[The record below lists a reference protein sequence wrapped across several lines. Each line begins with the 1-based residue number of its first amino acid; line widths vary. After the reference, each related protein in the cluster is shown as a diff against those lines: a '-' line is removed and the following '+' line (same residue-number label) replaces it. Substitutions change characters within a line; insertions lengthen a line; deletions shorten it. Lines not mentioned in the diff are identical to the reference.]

1 MDSNFKIST
10 DQDYTY
16 SSFIQ
21 DILDNRGRFN
31 CLKREY
37 KERHHILPRAE
48 GGENDTENLIDL
60 YPREHFIAHKLLAKE
75 NPDVL
80 SYQRAYFCMAFLKN
94 DYEKRENAITPEEY
108 EQTRKEASGFL
119 KGENNPNYGN
129 HALAGENNPYY
140 RKKHSEEILQR
151 IRERVKGKM
160 VGEKNSM
167 YGKKQSEETRA
178 KMREASKRRWSKIE
192 EHQKAKANQESK
204 KRKIIQYNLNNEI
217 VGIWS
222 FAGTAS
228 KVVGVSKT
236 SISNACHRRVNISGG
251 YKWKFLEDVKKEFFI
266 KKLKKYDK
274 EWKNRE

>member
-1 MDSNFKIST
+1 M
-10 DQDYTY
+10 
-16 SSFIQ
+16 
-21 DILDNRGRFN
+21 G
-31 CLKREY
+31 
-37 KERHHILPRAE
+37 
-48 GGENDTENLIDL
+48 
-60 YPREHFIAHKLLAKE
+60 
-75 NPDVL
+75 
-80 SYQRAYFCMAFLKN
+80 FLKN

-108 EQTRKEASGFL
+108 EQIRKEASNFL

-167 YGKKQSEETRA
+167 YGKKQSEEARA

-192 EHQKAKANQESK
+192 EHQRAKANQESK
-204 KRKIIQYNLNNEI
+204 KRKIVQYNLNNEI

-228 KVVGVSKT
+228 KAVGVSKSNIT
-236 SISNACHRRVNISGG
+236 NACHRKVTISGG
-251 YKWKFLEDVKKEFFI
+251 YKWKLLDDVKKEFFI

-274 EWKNRE
+274 EWKE

>member
-1 MDSNFKIST
+1 M
-10 DQDYTY
+10 
-16 SSFIQ
+16 
-21 DILDNRGRFN
+21 
-31 CLKREY
+31 
-37 KERHHILPRAE
+37 PRAE
-48 GGENDTENLIDL
+48 GGKNNTENLIDL

-75 NPDVL
+75 NPDIL

-94 DYEKRENAITPEEY
+94 DLEKRENAITPEEY
-108 EQTRKEASGFL
+108 EQIRKEVSGFL
-119 KGENNPNYGN
+119 KGGNNPNYGN

-167 YGKKQSEETRA
+167 YGKKQSEEAKA
-178 KMREASKRRWSKIE
+178 KMREASKKRWSKPE
-192 EHQKAKANQESK
+192 EHQKAKNTHWK
-204 KRKIIQYNLNNEI
+204 KKIVQYNLNNEI
-217 VGIWS
+217 IGIWS
-222 FAGTAS
+222 FAGSAA
-228 KVVGVSKT
+228 KAVGVSKA

-251 YKWKFLEDVKKEFFI
+251 YKWKFLEEIKKEFFI

>member
-48 GGENDTENLIDL
+48 GGKNDTENLIDL

-119 KGENNPNYGN
+119 IT
-129 HALAGENNPYY
+129 LIM
-140 RKKHSEEILQR
+140 EIMLQ
-151 IRERVKGKM
+151 
-160 VGEKNSM
+160 
-167 YGKKQSEETRA
+167 
-178 KMREASKRRWSKIE
+178 
-192 EHQKAKANQESK
+192 QE
-204 KRKIIQYNLNNEI
+204 KIILIIGRSTPKKFYNELENE
-217 VGIWS
+217 
-222 FAGTAS
+222 
-228 KVVGVSKT
+228 
-236 SISNACHRRVNISGG
+236 
-251 YKWKFLEDVKKEFFI
+251 
-266 KKLKKYDK
+266 
-274 EWKNRE
+274 